1 MSVYTGKSVYALY
14 SMAGQISSLP
24 LSVWGGEGE
33 TVPFVQ
39 ENLVCVG
46 GCSLSK
52 IKKQGKF
59 DVNGTLSPLH

>member
-46 GCSLSK
+46 G
-52 IKKQGKF
+52 GGVF
-59 DVNGTLSPLH
+59 PLAK